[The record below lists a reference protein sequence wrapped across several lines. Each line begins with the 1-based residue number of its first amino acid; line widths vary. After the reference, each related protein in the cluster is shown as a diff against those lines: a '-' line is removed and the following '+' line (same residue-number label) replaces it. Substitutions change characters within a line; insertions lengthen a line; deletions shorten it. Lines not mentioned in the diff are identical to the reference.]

1 MRLKGKKA
9 IVTGGASG
17 FGEGIVRKFVA
28 EGATVLIADLNL
40 SGAQTLADEL
50 GGAAMPCEADVAD
63 NTSVSAMFK
72 TAMLELGG
80 LDVLINNAG
89 TTHLPN
95 AMEDITEADFDKV
108 FAVNCKSVF
117 LTAKHV
123 VPIFKKQKSGVILNV
138 ASTAAVSPRPRL
150 SWYNASKG
158 WMTTATK
165 GMAVELAPEGIR
177 VNAINPVAGDTPMLK
192 LFMGEDTPEVRNKFL
207 STIPLGRFSTP
218 QDMGNAACY
227 LCSDEAS
234 MVTGVCMEVDGG
246 RCI

>member
-95 AMEDITEADFDKV
+95 AMEDITEADFDP
-108 FAVNCKSVF
+108 FSGN
-117 LTAKHV
+117 
-123 VPIFKKQKSGVILNV
+123 KK
-138 ASTAAVSPRPRL
+138 
-150 SWYNASKG
+150 
-158 WMTTATK
+158 
-165 GMAVELAPEGIR
+165 
-177 VNAINPVAGDTPMLK
+177 AG
-192 LFMGEDTPEVRNKFL
+192 
-207 STIPLGRFSTP
+207 
-218 QDMGNAACY
+218 
-227 LCSDEAS
+227 
-234 MVTGVCMEVDGG
+234 
-246 RCI
+246 